1 MNRPDTEVLASW
13 GPSNTWTIGWHLAD
27 RAAHLPD
34 RPFLAIGTDPADTF
48 RQAHE
53 HATRLASRLAGTG
66 IGPGDF
72 VLVMAPTTK
81 ATVYG
86 WFALSLLGAVDVP
99 LNPAY
104 RGQTLVHGVNLPAAR
119 VLLADSAALHRLY
132 EVAARLHTLQ
142 TVVLIDDSPAPA
154 PPPEARFQVVRLA
167 DLPEHPYSPAAPRH
181 SDLSTVL
188 YTSGTTGPAKGV
200 MMTHAQT
207 HTIARECIEG
217 LRITGEDV
225 FYCFHP
231 LFHMAGRFGAVYSAL
246 VAGCPV
252 VLDPV
257 FDPATWIDRIR
268 ACNAT
273 VSIAHGP
280 MIEMIHR
287 QPRRPD
293 DADNPLR
300 ALLAAPL
307 PAAIGADF
315 ERRFAVRALETW
327 GMTEVTACCWR
338 PYDSELRPGSA
349 GRPRDDLVE
358 IAIVDP
364 ETDEV
369 LPPGQVGEITVRPR
383 HPWIIMQG
391 YFGMPEQT
399 VRAWRNLR
407 FHSGD
412 AGYLDADGH
421 LYFVDRLGDR
431 IRRKAENISSYD
443 IEYAAAT
450 YPGVLECAAV
460 GVPASHSEDEVK
472 LYLRCSDNS
481 AVDLRD
487 LFTHLVANLPHSM
500 VPRYI
505 ELVDELPRTPTD
517 KIRKQALRERG
528 VTATTW
534 DYKAAGLSIRQIS
547 QQLESASPRE
557 GTA

>member
-1 MNRPDTEVLASW
+1 
-13 GPSNTWTIGWHLAD
+13 
-27 RAAHLPD
+27 
-34 RPFLAIGTDPADTF
+34 
-48 RQAHE
+48 
-53 HATRLASRLAGTG
+53 
-66 IGPGDF
+66 
-72 VLVMAPTTK
+72 
-81 ATVYG
+81 
-86 WFALSLLGAVDVP
+86 
-99 LNPAY
+99 
-104 RGQTLVHGVNLPAAR
+104 
-119 VLLADSAALHRLY
+119 
-132 EVAARLHTLQ
+132 
-142 TVVLIDDSPAPA
+142 
-154 PPPEARFQVVRLA
+154 
-167 DLPEHPYSPAAPRH
+167 
-181 SDLSTVL
+181 
-188 YTSGTTGPAKGV
+188 
-200 MMTHAQT
+200 
-207 HTIARECIEG
+207 
-217 LRITGEDV
+217 
-225 FYCFHP
+225 
-231 LFHMAGRFGAVYSAL
+231 
-246 VAGCPV
+246 
-252 VLDPV
+252 
-257 FDPATWIDRIR
+257 
-268 ACNAT
+268 
-273 VSIAHGP
+273 
-280 MIEMIHR
+280 
-287 QPRRPD
+287 
-293 DADNPLR
+293 
-300 ALLAAPL
+300 
-307 PAAIGADF
+307 
-315 ERRFAVRALETW
+315 
-327 GMTEVTACCWR
+327 MTEVTACCWR

-391 YFGMPEQT
+391 YLGMPEQT
-399 VRAWRNLR
+399 VKAWRNLR